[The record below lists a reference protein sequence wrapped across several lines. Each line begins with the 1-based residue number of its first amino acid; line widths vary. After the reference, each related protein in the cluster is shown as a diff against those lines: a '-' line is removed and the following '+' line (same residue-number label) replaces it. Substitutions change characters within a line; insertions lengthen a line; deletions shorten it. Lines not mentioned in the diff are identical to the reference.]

1 MSPQAITPRPC
12 SKCAGCF
19 VVNLADDGR
28 MRCLRCKIDRGAP
41 YRAADQGR
49 HPSESR
55 PAPDQSGVGRLRHP
69 KGAGMTRQL
78 DRLPIE
84 GEVLPPL
91 KPLEEEAQECLQI
104 IENVRSLSG
113 RINRL
118 NNRTRQLNQKI
129 EDRCLLLGAK
139 LLSMRRRVEAG
150 EGGLSWWEW
159 FERFFPS
166 ISRKTAERWLRI
178 AATEDPPTAGLEYRK
193 RDADYKRDHRKTLDR
208 TSVSDPTEPSPTPA
222 RINSFRQNLPRPT
235 AGDDPEGDAA
245 ADPAINDI
253 VQKFQQLPAPRQQD
267 RCMRRLMAGY
277 KRH

>member
-1 MSPQAITPRPC
+1 
-12 SKCAGCF
+12 
-19 VVNLADDGR
+19 
-28 MRCLRCKIDRGAP
+28 
-41 YRAADQGR
+41 
-49 HPSESR
+49 
-55 PAPDQSGVGRLRHP
+55 
-69 KGAGMTRQL
+69 MTRQL

-139 LLSMRRRVEAG
+139 LLSMRKRVEAG

-159 FERFFPS
+159 FECFFPS

-178 AATEDPPTAGLEYRK
+178 AATEDLPTAALEYRK

-208 TSVSDPTEPSPTPA
+208 TPVSDPTEPPPTSA
-222 RINSFRQNLPRPT
+222 RINSFRQNLPRPM

-245 ADPAINDI
+245 ADPAITDI